1 MKDTLNEIKSL
12 MRRMEETPNG
22 GSNYLTE
29 SINEVTCKWRDVV
42 GEENFYDLLAGL
54 KPGNRVTFGYVSAAK
69 IEVPKVGRSKSY
81 ETLGKN
87 LGVEG
92 TLTNVIKLTIYNLPW
107 QKQGPD
113 KDKYPEGNKKFY
125 DTTKGWK
132 DQDSFEEKYNAWKD
146 LRNKLY
152 GDFNIESSKPKY
164 QTDTNN
170 FGDKG
175 GVKQYAGNNQE
186 LTAHTYTRLNM
197 HNVKP
202 ISTTYYLVMSDGHI
216 KPIDIEKLTLLPYK
230 ASQNEIDKLKA
241 AGATEKDVEPL
252 IGMVFR
258 QFEHSHVLFV
268 SATPDTGVPT
278 LLINNKLSDKI
289 GGVTGVNVHD
299 IIRLAQERYAKF
311 MNTDVKFIQD

>member
-29 SINEVTCKWRDVV
+29 SIDEITCKWRDVV
-42 GEENFYDLLAGL
+42 GEENFYDLLASL

-69 IEVPKVGRSKSY
+69 IEVPKGKRLNPATNRMNQFDDY

-92 TLTNVIKLTIYNLPW
+92 VVANVIKLTIYNLPW
-107 QKQGPD
+107 QA
-113 KDKYPEGNKKFY
+113 
-125 DTTKGWK
+125 
-132 DQDSFEEKYNAWKD
+132 QDDVDSKYNDWKTKRD
-146 LRNKLY
+146 ELGGKLGVEFGKARY
-152 GDFNIESSKPKY
+152 GVGK
-164 QTDTNN
+164 NN

-175 GVKQYAGNNQE
+175 GVSQYAGSNDE
-186 LTAHTYTRLNM
+186 LTAHTYTNLNM
-197 HNVKP
+197 NGIKP
-202 ISTTYYLVMSDGHI
+202 LSTNYYLVMSDGHI
-216 KPIDIEKLTLLPYK
+216 KPIDVEKLTLLPYK
-230 ASQNEIDKLKA
+230 PSTSAIDKLRA
-241 AGATEKDVEPL
+241 AGATEEDVAPL
-252 IGMVFR
+252 LNMQYQR
-258 QFEHSHVLFV
+258 FEHSHVLFV

-289 GGVTGVNVHD
+289 GGIAGANVED

-311 MNTDVKFIQD
+311 MNTDVKFVQD